1 MDIGKESPI
10 ITIEPAAPP
19 IPLPVKPP
27 VPRPVKVP
35 VKR

>member
-1 MDIGKESPI
+1 MDIGTERPI
-10 ITIEPAAPP
+10 ITIEPASPP

-27 VPRPVKVP
+27 APVKVP